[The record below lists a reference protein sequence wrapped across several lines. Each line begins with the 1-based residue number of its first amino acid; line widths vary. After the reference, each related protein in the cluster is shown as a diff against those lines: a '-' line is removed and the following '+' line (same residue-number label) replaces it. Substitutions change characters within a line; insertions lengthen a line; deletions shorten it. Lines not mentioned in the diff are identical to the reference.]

1 MAAIDITL
9 PDDLMQALTPPD
21 CASLQL
27 PAVSVTPPSLTLPIG
42 GSFQGV
48 ADFTRGIPTD
58 CSMNFSIM
66 LQVAPLM
73 ASMACLLKVLNFIG
87 TVVSIIKDITSPF
100 NLVAGILKIISAAG
114 ALAGCLDMALPPYLP
129 TLCFLKDLLSLVANL
144 LLCTVQALESVLNI
158 LSGLEL
164 QISAAQE
171 AGNGDLLAALT
182 CAQQNASTSAA
193 GTMQALQPVT
203 VLLTLAGTF
212 MEIAQQPALNITLP
226 SAIDPSDLEGME
238 TMLQTLGT
246 IAQDIKKIADALPC
260 PS

>member
-1 MAAIDITL
+1 MATIDIAL
-9 PDDLMQALTPPD
+9 PDDLMQALTPPVCLD
-21 CASLQL
+21 LQL

-42 GSFQGV
+42 GSLQGV

-66 LQVAPLM
+66 LQVAPIM

-87 TVVSIIKDITSPF
+87 AVVSIIKNITPTT
-100 NLVAGILKIISAAG
+100 LVSGIQKIISAAG
-114 ALAGCLDMALPPYLP
+114 GLSGCLELVLPPFVP
-129 TLCFLKDLLSLVANL
+129 TLCFLRDLLSLIASL
-144 LLCTVQALESVLNI
+144 LLCTVQALESVLKI

-171 AGNGDLLAALT
+171 AGSDDLLAALI
-182 CAQQNASTSAA
+182 CAQQNASASAA

-203 VLLTLAGTF
+203 VLLTLAGAF
-212 MEIAQQPALNITLP
+212 MEIAQQPTLNITLP
-226 SAIDPSDLEGME
+226 SAIDPSDLAGME